1 MKRKKLSK
9 SQYMRR
15 KRKTPVMKAN
25 KKVLYTSSVALSLF
39 ATGITAPNVFALDWN
54 PRSVSEIS
62 QEIEDKGGKLTYTVK
77 YGDTL
82 SAIAEAMNID
92 LDILAQVNQIADVN
106 LIFPDTVLTTT
117 VDQNHQ
123 VTQIEIQAPVQE
135 EATENTVQ
143 ATVDIAANEITV
155 DDTVIPL
162 ESTDAPSSS
171 ASITEVSVETP
182 VEEAP
187 VTEVPVETPVEE
199 APITEISVK
208 TPVEKAPITEVSVEA
223 PVEEAPVTEVP
234 VETPLEETPVEE
246 VPVTEVSVETPVEE
260 APVTEVP
267 VETPLEETPVEEV
280 PVTEVSVETPVEE
293 APVTEGPAETPVEEA
308 LVTEVP
314 AETPVE
320 EAPVAEVNSVEAAP
334 VTSTPAASTAT
345 TVATVSTTSSST
357 TSSYDVGLQPQ
368 VAAFRAEVA
377 NAFGITSFSGYRA
390 GDTGDHGKGLA
401 IDFMVPQSSAL
412 GDQVAAYAAANLAS
426 KNISY
431 IIWKQRFYSP
441 YASIYG
447 PAYTWNLMPDR
458 GSITENHYDHVHVSF
473 NQ

>member
-25 KKVLYTSSVALSLF
+25 KKVLYTSSLALSLF
-39 ATGITAPNVFALDWN
+39 ATGITAPNVFALDWT

-135 EATENTVQ
+135 EAAENTVQ

-155 DDTVIPL
+155 DDTVITL

-171 ASITEVSVETP
+171 ASI
-182 VEEAP
+182 
-187 VTEVPVETPVEE
+187 
-199 APITEISVK
+199 
-208 TPVEKAPITEVSVEA
+208 
-223 PVEEAPVTEVP
+223 
-234 VETPLEETPVEE
+234 
-246 VPVTEVSVETPVEE
+246 TEVSVETPVEE

-280 PVTEVSVETPVEE
+280 PVTEVSVETLVEE

-334 VTSTPAASTAT
+334 VTPTPAASTTT

-412 GDQVAAYAAANLAS
+412 GDQVATYAAANLAS

>member
-1 MKRKKLSK
+1 
-9 SQYMRR
+9 
-15 KRKTPVMKAN
+15 MKAN
-25 KKVLYTSSVALSLF
+25 KKVLYTSSLALSLF
-39 ATGITAPNVFALDWN
+39 ATGITAPNVFALDWT

-135 EATENTVQ
+135 EAAENTVQ

-155 DDTVIPL
+155 NDTVIPL

-171 ASITEVSVETP
+171 ASITEGSVETP

-187 VTEVPVETPVEE
+187 VTEVPL
-199 APITEISVK
+199 
-208 TPVEKAPITEVSVEA
+208 
-223 PVEEAPVTEVP
+223 
-234 VETPLEETPVEE
+234 ETPLEETPVEE

-267 VETPLEETPVEEV
+267 LETPLEETPVEEAPVTEV
-280 PVTEVSVETPVEE
+280 PLETPVEEAPITEVSVETPVEE
-293 APVTEGPAETPVEEA
+293 APVTEVPV
-308 LVTEVP
+308 
-314 AETPVE
+314 ETPVE

-334 VTSTPAASTAT
+334 VTPTPVASTAT

-412 GDQVAAYAAANLAS
+412 GDQVAAYAVVNVAS

>member
-25 KKVLYTSSVALSLF
+25 KKVLYTSSLALSLF
-39 ATGITAPNVFALDWN
+39 ATGITAPNVFALDWT

-92 LDILAQVNQIADVN
+92 LDILAQINQIADVN

-123 VTQIEIQAPVQE
+123 VTQIEIPAPVQE
-135 EATENTVQ
+135 EAAENTVQ
-143 ATVDIAANEITV
+143 ATIDIAANEITV

-162 ESTDAPSSS
+162 EPTDAPSSS
-171 ASITEVSVETP
+171 ASDTEVSVETP

-187 VTEVPVETPVEE
+187 VTEAPVETP
-199 APITEISVK
+199 S
-208 TPVEKAPITEVSVEA
+208 
-223 PVEEAPVTEVP
+223 
-234 VETPLEETPVEE
+234 EETQVEE
-246 VPVTEVSVETPVEE
+246 VPVTEVSVETPVEA

-267 VETPLEETPVEEV
+267 AKTPVEV
-280 PVTEVSVETPVEE
+280 
-293 APVTEGPAETPVEEA
+293 APVAEVPAETPVKEA
-308 LVTEVP
+308 PVTEVP

-320 EAPVAEVNSVEAAP
+320 AAP
-334 VTSTPAASTAT
+334 VTPTQAASTAT

-357 TSSYDVGLQPQ
+357 SSYDVGLQPQ
-368 VAAFRAEVA
+368 VATFRAEVA
-377 NAFGITSFSGYRA
+377 DAFGITSFSGYRA

-412 GDQVAAYAAANLAS
+412 GDQVAAYAVANLAS

>member
-25 KKVLYTSSVALSLF
+25 KKVLYTSSLALSLF

-135 EATENTVQ
+135 EAAENTVQ

-155 DDTVIPL
+155 NDTVIPL

-199 APITEISVK
+199 APITE
-208 TPVEKAPITEVSVEA
+208 
-223 PVEEAPVTEVP
+223 
-234 VETPLEETPVEE
+234 
-246 VPVTEVSVETPVEE
+246 VSVETPVEE
-260 APVTEVP
+260 ALVTEVP
-267 VETPLEETPVEEV
+267 V
-280 PVTEVSVETPVEE
+280 
-293 APVTEGPAETPVEEA
+293 ETPVEEA

-320 EAPVAEVNSVEAAP
+320 ESPVAEVNSVEAAP
-334 VTSTPAASTAT
+334 VTPTPAVSTAT

>member
-25 KKVLYTSSVALSLF
+25 KKVLYTSSLALSLF
-39 ATGITAPNVFALDWN
+39 ATGITAPNVFALDWT

-92 LDILAQVNQIADVN
+92 LDIIAQINQIADVN

-135 EATENTVQ
+135 EAAENTVQ

-187 VTEVPVETPVEE
+187 VTEVPVETPLE
-199 APITEISVK
+199 
-208 TPVEKAPITEVSVEA
+208 
-223 PVEEAPVTEVP
+223 
-234 VETPLEETPVEE
+234 ETPLEETPVEE

-267 VETPLEETPVEEV
+267 VETPLEETPLEETPVEEV

-308 LVTEVP
+308 
-314 AETPVE
+314 
-320 EAPVAEVNSVEAAP
+320 PVAEVNSVEAAP
-334 VTSTPAASTAT
+334 VTPTPAASTAT
-345 TVATVSTTSSST
+345 TVATVSTTSSSI

-368 VAAFRAEVA
+368 VAAFRAEVT

>member
-25 KKVLYTSSVALSLF
+25 KKVLYTSSLALSLF
-39 ATGITAPNVFALDWN
+39 ATGITAPNVFALDWT

-135 EATENTVQ
+135 EAAENTVQ

-171 ASITEVSVETP
+171 ASITEVSVET
-182 VEEAP
+182 
-187 VTEVPVETPVEE
+187 
-199 APITEISVK
+199 
-208 TPVEKAPITEVSVEA
+208 

-280 PVTEVSVETPVEE
+280 PVTEVSVKTPVEE
-293 APVTEGPAETPVEEA
+293 S
-308 LVTEVP
+308 
-314 AETPVE
+314 
-320 EAPVAEVNSVEAAP
+320 PVAEVNSVEAAP
-334 VTSTPAASTAT
+334 VTPTPAASTAT

>member
-1 MKRKKLSK
+1 MKRKRTNKP
-9 SQYMRR
+9 QYMRR
-15 KRKTPVMKAN
+15 KRKTPVLKAN
-25 KKVLYTSSVALSLF
+25 KKVLYTSSLALSLF
-39 ATGITAPNVFALDWN
+39 ATGLTAPAVLALDWT

-106 LIFPDTVLTTT
+106 LILPDTVLTTT

-135 EATENTVQ
+135 EVAENTVQ

-162 ESTDAPSSS
+162 ESTETPTSS
-171 ASITEVSVETP
+171 VSVEEAPVTETPVAETP

-187 VTEVPVETPVEE
+187 VTEVPAAETPVTETPAAETPVEE
-199 APITEISVK
+199 APVAETPAAEP
-208 TPVEKAPITEVSVEA
+208 PVEEAPVAETPAAET
-223 PVEEAPVTEVP
+223 PVEEAPVTEAP
-234 VETPLEETPVEE
+234 VA
-246 VPVTEVSVETPVEE
+246 ETPVEE

-267 VETPLEETPVEEV
+267 A
-280 PVTEVSVETPVEE
+280 TEPPVEE
-293 APVTEGPAETPVEEA
+293 APVTEAPVAEP
-308 LVTEVP
+308 
-314 AETPVE
+314 PVE
-320 EAPVAEVNSVEAAP
+320 EAPVTEAPAAEPPVEEAP
-334 VTSTPAASTAT
+334 VTEAPAAETPVVEAPVTPTPTASTAT
-345 TVATVSTTSSST
+345 TVTTVSTTSSS
-357 TSSYDVGLQPQ
+357 TSSYDVGLQPR

-390 GDTGDHGKGLA
+390 GSSDDHGLGLA
-401 IDFMVPQSSAL
+401 IDFMVPESSAL
-412 GDQVAAYAAANLAS
+412 GDQVAAYAVANISS
-426 KNISY
+426 KNINY
-431 IIWKQRFYSP
+431 IIWKQRFYAP
-441 YASIYG
+441 YDSIYG

-458 GSITENHYDHVHVSF
+458 GSITQNHYDHVHVSF
-473 NQ
+473 NG

>member
-25 KKVLYTSSVALSLF
+25 KKVLYTSSLALSLF
-39 ATGITAPNVFALDWN
+39 ATGITAPNVFALDWT

-92 LDILAQVNQIADVN
+92 LDIIAQVNQIADVN

-135 EATENTVQ
+135 EAAENTVQ

-187 VTEVPVETPVEE
+187 VTEVPVETP
-199 APITEISVK
+199 
-208 TPVEKAPITEVSVEA
+208 
-223 PVEEAPVTEVP
+223 
-234 VETPLEETPVEE
+234 LEETPVEE

-267 VETPLEETPVEEV
+267 VETPLEETPLEETPLEETPVEEV

-308 LVTEVP
+308 
-314 AETPVE
+314 
-320 EAPVAEVNSVEAAP
+320 PVAEVNSVEAAP
-334 VTSTPAASTAT
+334 VTPTPAASTAT

>member
-25 KKVLYTSSVALSLF
+25 KKVLYTSSLALSLF

-135 EATENTVQ
+135 EAAENTVQ

-199 APITEISVK
+199 APITE
-208 TPVEKAPITEVSVEA
+208 
-223 PVEEAPVTEVP
+223 
-234 VETPLEETPVEE
+234 
-246 VPVTEVSVETPVEE
+246 VSVETPVEE
-260 APVTEVP
+260 ALVTEVP
-267 VETPLEETPVEEV
+267 V
-280 PVTEVSVETPVEE
+280 
-293 APVTEGPAETPVEEA
+293 ETPVEEA

-320 EAPVAEVNSVEAAP
+320 ESPVAEVNSVEAAP
-334 VTSTPAASTAT
+334 VTPTPAVSTAT

>member
-25 KKVLYTSSVALSLF
+25 KKVLYTSSLALSLF
-39 ATGITAPNVFALDWN
+39 ATGITAPNVFALDWT

-92 LDILAQVNQIADVN
+92 LDIIAQINQIADVN

-135 EATENTVQ
+135 EAAENTVQ

-187 VTEVPVETPVEE
+187 VTEVPVETPLEE
-199 APITEISVK
+199 
-208 TPVEKAPITEVSVEA
+208 TPL
-223 PVEEAPVTEVP
+223 EETPLE
-234 VETPLEETPVEE
+234 ETPLEETPVEE
-246 VPVTEVSVETPVEE
+246 VPVTEVSVEI
-260 APVTEVP
+260 
-267 VETPLEETPVEEV
+267 
-280 PVTEVSVETPVEE
+280 PVEE
-293 APVTEGPAETPVEEA
+293 APVTEG
-308 LVTEVP
+308 P

-334 VTSTPAASTAT
+334 VTPTPAASTAT

-412 GDQVAAYAAANLAS
+412 GDQVAAYAAANLVS

>member
-135 EATENTVQ
+135 EADENTVQ

-187 VTEVPVETPVEE
+187 VTEVPVETPLEE
-199 APITEISVK
+199 
-208 TPVEKAPITEVSVEA
+208 TPVEEVPVTEVSVET
-223 PVEEAPVTEVP
+223 PVEEAPVTEGP
-234 VETPLEETPVEE
+234 AETPLEETPVEE

-293 APVTEGPAETPVEEA
+293 APV
-308 LVTEVP
+308 
-314 AETPVE
+314 
-320 EAPVAEVNSVEAAP
+320 AEVNSVEAAP
-334 VTSTPAASTAT
+334 VTPTPAASTAT
-345 TVATVSTTSSST
+345 TVATVSTTSSSI

>member
-25 KKVLYTSSVALSLF
+25 KKVLYTSSLALSLF

-135 EATENTVQ
+135 EAAENTVQ

-155 DDTVIPL
+155 DDTVITL

-171 ASITEVSVETP
+171 ASI
-182 VEEAP
+182 
-187 VTEVPVETPVEE
+187 
-199 APITEISVK
+199 
-208 TPVEKAPITEVSVEA
+208 
-223 PVEEAPVTEVP
+223 
-234 VETPLEETPVEE
+234 
-246 VPVTEVSVETPVEE
+246 TEVSVETPVEE

-280 PVTEVSVETPVEE
+280 PVTEVSVETLVEE

-314 AETPVE
+314 AETLVE

-334 VTSTPAASTAT
+334 VTPTPAASTTT

-412 GDQVAAYAAANLAS
+412 GDQVAAYAAANVAS

>member
-25 KKVLYTSSVALSLF
+25 KKVLYTSSLALSLF
-39 ATGITAPNVFALDWN
+39 ATGITAPNVFALDWT

-135 EATENTVQ
+135 EAAENTVQ
-143 ATVDIAANEITV
+143 ATVDIAANEITI

-171 ASITEVSVETP
+171 ASI
-182 VEEAP
+182 
-187 VTEVPVETPVEE
+187 
-199 APITEISVK
+199 
-208 TPVEKAPITEVSVEA
+208 
-223 PVEEAPVTEVP
+223 
-234 VETPLEETPVEE
+234 
-246 VPVTEVSVETPVEE
+246 TEVSVETPVEE

-293 APVTEGPAETPVEEA
+293 APVTE
-308 LVTEVP
+308 VP

-334 VTSTPAASTAT
+334 VTPTPAASTAT

>member
-25 KKVLYTSSVALSLF
+25 KKVLYTSSLALSLF

-135 EATENTVQ
+135 EAAENTVQ

-171 ASITEVSVETP
+171 ASITEVSVE
-182 VEEAP
+182 
-187 VTEVPVETPVEE
+187 
-199 APITEISVK
+199 
-208 TPVEKAPITEVSVEA
+208 A

-246 VPVTEVSVETPVEE
+246 VPVTEVSVET
-260 APVTEVP
+260 
-267 VETPLEETPVEEV
+267 L
-280 PVTEVSVETPVEE
+280 VEE

-314 AETPVE
+314 AETLVE

-334 VTSTPAASTAT
+334 VTPTPAASTTT

>member
-25 KKVLYTSSVALSLF
+25 KKVLYTSSLALSLF

-135 EATENTVQ
+135 EAAENTVQ

-187 VTEVPVETPVEE
+187 VTEVPVETP
-199 APITEISVK
+199 
-208 TPVEKAPITEVSVEA
+208 
-223 PVEEAPVTEVP
+223 
-234 VETPLEETPVEE
+234 LEETPVEE
-246 VPVTEVSVETPVEE
+246 VPVTEVSAETPVEE

-280 PVTEVSVETPVEE
+280 PVTEVSVKTPVEE
-293 APVTEGPAETPVEEA
+293 S
-308 LVTEVP
+308 
-314 AETPVE
+314 
-320 EAPVAEVNSVEAAP
+320 PVAEVNSVEAAP
-334 VTSTPAASTAT
+334 VTPTPAASTAT